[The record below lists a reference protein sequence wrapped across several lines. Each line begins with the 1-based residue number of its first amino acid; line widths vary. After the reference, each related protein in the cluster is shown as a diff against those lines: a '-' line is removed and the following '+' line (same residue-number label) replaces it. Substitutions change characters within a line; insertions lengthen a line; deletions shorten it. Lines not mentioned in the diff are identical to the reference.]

1 MAEDATSEYAK
12 IDWDKYKTDG
22 DKTLIIEAS
31 IKEIRD
37 GLIKP
42 LSDSIVDAMNV
53 NVKTLQTQ
61 NNLIQTQN
69 NLIKTIINLMTIMN
83 MGISEEVYSSDSDEV
98 NQTTMSDIK
107 EKAAGNDDT
116 KAHSKADQDQA
127 QTLAVQEIERALK
140 AMVLSG
146 VYVDLKSD
154 LMMAEV
160 KKEPFPSTIP
170 KEFWLDLKKAV
181 SKYAGDFTKTINNL
195 DHNSKDNHN
204 YNDKFDITI

>member
-12 IDWDKYKTDG
+12 IDWDKYKTNG
-22 DKTLIIEAS
+22 DDTVIIDAS

-42 LSDSIVDAMNV
+42 LSDSIVDALNV
-53 NVKTLQTQ
+53 HIKTL
-61 NNLIQTQN
+61 QTQN

-83 MGISEEVYSSDSDEV
+83 MGISEEVYSPDSDEV

-107 EKAAGNDDT
+107 EKAAGNNDT

-146 VYVDLKSD
+146 VYADLKSD
-154 LMMAEV
+154 LTMAEV

-170 KEFWLDLKKAV
+170 KEFWIDLKKAV

-204 YNDKFDITI
+204 YGDKFDITI

>member
-53 NVKTLQTQ
+53 NVKTL
-61 NNLIQTQN
+61 QTQN

-127 QTLAVQEIERALK
+127 QTLAVQEIE
-140 AMVLSG
+140 SI
-146 VYVDLKSD
+146 KSYG
-154 LMMAEV
+154 
-160 KKEPFPSTIP
+160 FIWSIC
-170 KEFWLDLKKAV
+170 
-181 SKYAGDFTKTINNL
+181 
-195 DHNSKDNHN
+195 
-204 YNDKFDITI
+204 

>member
-98 NQTTMSDIK
+98 NQATMSDIK

>member
-12 IDWDKYKTDG
+12 IDWTKYKTGG
-22 DKTLIIEAS
+22 DNTVIIEAS

-53 NVKTLQTQ
+53 NVKTL
-61 NNLIQTQN
+61 QTQN

-107 EKAAGNDDT
+107 EKAAGNNDT
-116 KAHSKADQDQA
+116 TAHSKADQDQA

-170 KEFWLDLKKAV
+170 KDFWIDLKKAV

-204 YNDKFDITI
+204 YSDKFDITI

>member
-22 DKTLIIEAS
+22 DDTVIIDAS

-53 NVKTLQTQ
+53 HVKTL
-61 NNLIQTQN
+61 QTQN

-83 MGISEEVYSSDSDEV
+83 MGISEEVYSTDSDEV

-107 EKAAGNDDT
+107 EKATGNNDT

-146 VYVDLKSD
+146 VYADLKSD
-154 LMMAEV
+154 LTMAEV

-181 SKYAGDFTKTINNL
+181 SKYAGDFTKTINSL
-195 DHNSKDNHN
+195 DNNSKDNHN
-204 YNDKFDITI
+204 YSDKFDITI